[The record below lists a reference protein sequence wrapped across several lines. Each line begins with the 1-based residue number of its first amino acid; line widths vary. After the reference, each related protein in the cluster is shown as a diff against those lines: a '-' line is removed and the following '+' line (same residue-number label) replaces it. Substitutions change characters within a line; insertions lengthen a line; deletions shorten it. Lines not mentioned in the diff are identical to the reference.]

1 MAAIDDIKWLREQ
14 TGAGV
19 MDAKRA
25 IEDANG
31 DRNRALKLLQQ
42 RGAARAQKNSS
53 RETAQGIVET
63 YIHPGSQI
71 GVLLELG
78 SETDFVARSSEFKG
92 LAHEIAMQVAA
103 RQPKY
108 ISLDEIPDDEVEDIK
123 AQFRAETIKD
133 GKPEN
138 IAGKIADGKFKKFAS
153 EIVLLE
159 QSYIRDDSK
168 TVKDLIIELSAKTK
182 ENIVL
187 KRVARFQIGA

>member
-14 TGAGV
+14 SGAGV

-25 IEDANG
+25 IEDAKG
-31 DRNRALKLLQQ
+31 DRARALQLVEQ

-108 ISLDEIPDDEVEDIK
+108 ISLDEIPDGEVEDIK

-159 QSYIRDDSK
+159 QPYIRDDSK

-187 KRVARFQIGA
+187 KRVARFQVGA